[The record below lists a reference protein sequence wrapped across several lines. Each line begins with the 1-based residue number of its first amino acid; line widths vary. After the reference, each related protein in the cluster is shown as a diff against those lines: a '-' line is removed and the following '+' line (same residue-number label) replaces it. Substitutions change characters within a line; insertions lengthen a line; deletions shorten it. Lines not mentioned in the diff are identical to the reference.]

1 MKEKRKSQ
9 FNIRYAGLSF
19 LPLII
24 SIILTIVAFFA
35 SFMITMI
42 SGGRGVAESGDTIVN
57 EGIFNIIRYTLFII
71 IFGWWYATLTS
82 NDDVKDILEKR
93 ILNHFKRIT
102 SNKKRMGVI
111 LAMLLVIGLGLQ
123 FMVSAIIG
131 LLNHLFPELFVHYN
145 ELIESITSNQS
156 IIYIISVV
164 LFAPIAEEILF
175 RGVILKYAEQA
186 FPAYP
191 AIFVSALLFGLY
203 YGNLIQ
209 GTYAVAIGF
218 LMGVLVMKTD
228 SILPSMFLHF
238 IINLSEYLI
247 PDSVYS
253 RTVPCVVIIVISAI
267 ISGVVIVALIRKFN
281 KTVNVL

>member
-1 MKEKRKSQ
+1 MKEKRRSQ

-24 SIILTIVAFFA
+24 SVILTIVAFFA

-71 IFGWWYATLTS
+71 IFGWWYAALTS
-82 NDDVKDILEKR
+82 DESAKDILEKR

-111 LAMLLVIGLGLQ
+111 LVIGLGLQ

-156 IIYIISVV
+156 IVYIISVV

-175 RGVILKYAEQA
+175 RGVI
-186 FPAYP
+186 
-191 AIFVSALLFGLY
+191 
-203 YGNLIQ
+203 
-209 GTYAVAIGF
+209 
-218 LMGVLVMKTD
+218 
-228 SILPSMFLHF
+228 
-238 IINLSEYLI
+238 
-247 PDSVYS
+247 
-253 RTVPCVVIIVISAI
+253 
-267 ISGVVIVALIRKFN
+267 
-281 KTVNVL
+281 